1 MSPVLSKTRSRKSS
15 RPQLPGFRICQ
26 GISLWWECFAW
37 RWDLPGI
44 GGRFFGHVIE
54 SPEPLK
60 VFGLGPEELET
71 AHGRVIHRFGSH
83 LGQCQLEAK
92 VSTRSRSH
100 QETWIGFIHSSCPLC
115 VPNVASFMMFHSQF
129 NLRFW
134 NEMGPVKR
142 IVSYRDRK
150 ALMANEKL
158 GPLVKGF
165 SSSDLEQIASNA
177 WRLEVQPGEQ
187 VVQQGSI
194 KADNFYVVAS
204 GHLEVIKDGEKV
216 GSKTKEL
223 PVLQR
228 CATIFAQ
235 DIGPYYILY
244 VSIYIYPYINYF
256 AFQCKY
262 TYTYYNWKIL
272 NIVL

>member
-1 MSPVLSKTRSRKSS
+1 
-15 RPQLPGFRICQ
+15 
-26 GISLWWECFAW
+26 
-37 RWDLPGI
+37 
-44 GGRFFGHVIE
+44 
-54 SPEPLK
+54 
-60 VFGLGPEELET
+60 
-71 AHGRVIHRFGSH
+71 
-83 LGQCQLEAK
+83 
-92 VSTRSRSH
+92 
-100 QETWIGFIHSSCPLC
+100 
-115 VPNVASFMMFHSQF
+115 
-129 NLRFW
+129 
-134 NEMGPVKR
+134 MGPVKR

-228 CATIFAQ
+228 YATIFAQ
-235 DIGPYYILY
+235 RPKILVHITY
-244 VSIYIYPYINYF
+244 IYIYCIYIYIYISIYYF

-262 TYTYYNWKIL
+262 TQYICIHIIYN
-272 NIVL
+272 

>member
-1 MSPVLSKTRSRKSS
+1 
-15 RPQLPGFRICQ
+15 
-26 GISLWWECFAW
+26 
-37 RWDLPGI
+37 
-44 GGRFFGHVIE
+44 
-54 SPEPLK
+54 
-60 VFGLGPEELET
+60 
-71 AHGRVIHRFGSH
+71 
-83 LGQCQLEAK
+83 
-92 VSTRSRSH
+92 
-100 QETWIGFIHSSCPLC
+100 
-115 VPNVASFMMFHSQF
+115 
-129 NLRFW
+129 
-134 NEMGPVKR
+134 MGPVKR

-204 GHLEVIKDGEKV
+204 GHLEVIKV

-228 CATIFAQ
+228 YATIFAQ
-235 DIGPYYILY
+235 RPKILVHITYIY
-244 VSIYIYPYINYF
+244 IYCIYIYPYITLHFNVSIHNIYV
-256 AFQCKY
+256 Y
-262 TYTYYNWKIL
+262 ILYIIELIL
-272 NIVL
+272 NIVLK

>member
-1 MSPVLSKTRSRKSS
+1 
-15 RPQLPGFRICQ
+15 
-26 GISLWWECFAW
+26 
-37 RWDLPGI
+37 
-44 GGRFFGHVIE
+44 
-54 SPEPLK
+54 
-60 VFGLGPEELET
+60 
-71 AHGRVIHRFGSH
+71 
-83 LGQCQLEAK
+83 
-92 VSTRSRSH
+92 
-100 QETWIGFIHSSCPLC
+100 
-115 VPNVASFMMFHSQF
+115 
-129 NLRFW
+129 
-134 NEMGPVKR
+134 MGPVKR

-228 CATIFAQ
+228 YATIFAQ
-235 DIGPYYILY
+235 RPKILVHITYIYIYILY
-244 VSIYIYPYINYF
+244 IYIYIYPYITLHFNVSIHNIYV
-256 AFQCKY
+256 Y
-262 TYTYYNWKIL
+262 ILYIIELIL
-272 NIVL
+272 NIVLK

>member
-1 MSPVLSKTRSRKSS
+1 
-15 RPQLPGFRICQ
+15 
-26 GISLWWECFAW
+26 
-37 RWDLPGI
+37 
-44 GGRFFGHVIE
+44 
-54 SPEPLK
+54 
-60 VFGLGPEELET
+60 
-71 AHGRVIHRFGSH
+71 
-83 LGQCQLEAK
+83 
-92 VSTRSRSH
+92 
-100 QETWIGFIHSSCPLC
+100 
-115 VPNVASFMMFHSQF
+115 
-129 NLRFW
+129 
-134 NEMGPVKR
+134 MGPVKR
-142 IVSYRDRK
+142 IVSYRERK

-228 CATIFAQ
+228 YATIFAQ
-235 DIGPYYILY
+235 DIGPY
-244 VSIYIYPYINYF
+244 IYIYIH
-256 AFQCKY
+256 
-262 TYTYYNWKIL
+262 IL
-272 NIVL
+272 LCISV